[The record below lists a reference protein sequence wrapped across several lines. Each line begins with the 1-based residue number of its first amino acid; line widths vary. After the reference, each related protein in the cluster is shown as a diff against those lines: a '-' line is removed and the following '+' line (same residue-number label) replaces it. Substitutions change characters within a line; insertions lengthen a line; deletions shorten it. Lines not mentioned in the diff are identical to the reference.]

1 MFSFVEY
8 FQIDKNI
15 HLALPQLEKRILK
28 ELSVKHFCRED
39 NKMHFAMKQQNT
51 FLRNSFLPKVEIYA
65 ETGPENTLLRVRFLL
80 QKFVQVFL
88 LIYFVLAGLLEIAM
102 ISVFLMGNLSS
113 PLFLLLP
120 VGLGAFAVLL
130 AWIGLHFAAQS
141 VIKLIS
147 SEGWKQKG
155 FSLRRSCQRS

>member
-1 MFSFVEY
+1 MFSFVKY
-8 FQIDKNI
+8 FQIDKDI
-15 HLALPQLEKRILK
+15 HLALPQLEQRILK

-51 FLRNSFLPKVEIYA
+51 FLRNSFLPKVEICA

-88 LIYFVLAGLLEIAM
+88 VIYFILAGLLEAAM
-102 ISVFLMGNLSS
+102 ISIFLMGNLSS

-120 VGLGAFAVLL
+120 VGLGAFAGLL
-130 AWIGLHFAAQS
+130 AWTGLHFAAQS

-147 SEGWKQKG
+147 SEGWKQKKP
-155 FSLRRSCQRS
+155 SP